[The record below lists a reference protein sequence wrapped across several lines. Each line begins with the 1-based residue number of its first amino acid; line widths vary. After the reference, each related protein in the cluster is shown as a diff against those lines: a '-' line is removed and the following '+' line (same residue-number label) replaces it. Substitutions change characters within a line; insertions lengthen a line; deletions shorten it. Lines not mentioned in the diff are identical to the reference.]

1 MGVADFDCANK
12 KFIFFFSLFS
22 ISTLSKMQVAPTLHQ
37 IKINDIKVKP
47 IIPDGGEPD
56 ASKIKGYDFI
66 PMLYSNIFLCAKK
79 KSGKTNL
86 LFTLLSELVNKDT
99 EVFIF
104 CSSVYKD
111 KTYEE
116 IIKMLNKKKVVHEIH
131 TSFID
136 SQTGESIVDEIIHEE
151 DAKREAEEMNKFNP
165 PKRQGPKFLEL
176 SDDKKA
182 KTKAT
187 GPKAAER
194 IFVFDDLG
202 SELRHP
208 SINQLLKTNRHNKCK
223 VLLSSQY
230 LTDLQPQAIKQLD
243 FVFMFKSFNEE
254 KLKSMYELLDI
265 SIPFDQFVT
274 LYKFSTAEPFNFL
287 FIDVRHD
294 SFHIFATQ

>member
-1 MGVADFDCANK
+1 M
-12 KFIFFFSLFS
+12 
-22 ISTLSKMQVAPTLHQ
+22 STLFQHR
-37 IKINDIKVKP
+37 INNIQVKP
-47 IIPDGGEPD
+47 VIADGGEPD

-86 LFTLLSELVNKDT
+86 LYTMLDQFVTKDC

-111 KTYEE
+111 KTYDE
-116 IIKMLNKKKVVHEIH
+116 IIKMLNKKKVVHELY

-136 SQTGESIVDEIIHEE
+136 HETGESLVTEIIQDEDIKIQEE
-151 DAKREAEEMNKFNP
+151 QEKKFNP
-165 PKRQGPKFLEL
+165 PKRKGPKFLEL
-176 SDDKKA
+176 PKEKEKKQQS
-182 KTKAT
+182 
-187 GPKAAER
+187 GPKAAEK

-223 VLLSSQY
+223 VILSSQY

-265 SIPFDQFVT
+265 SIPFDKFLT

-287 FIDVRHD
+287 FVDVRRD
-294 SFHIFATQ
+294 KFRKNFDIELDISDGKE